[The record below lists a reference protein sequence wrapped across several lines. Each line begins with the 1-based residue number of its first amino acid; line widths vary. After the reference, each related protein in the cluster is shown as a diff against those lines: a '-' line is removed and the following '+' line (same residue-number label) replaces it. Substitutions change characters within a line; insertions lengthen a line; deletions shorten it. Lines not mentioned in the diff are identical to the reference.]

1 MAGSNSSRA
10 SRSGTA
16 AGMRDSIK
24 KAVTEMMVL
33 FLLRQKPMY
42 VYEMSQE
49 MSRLTGGVY
58 TFNTLYLAIY
68 RLQEHGHI
76 AEAGKQEAD
85 NRIRVYFKL
94 TDAGQPGGG
103 RRRVYGIPAGG
114 RRRALGRRPPA
125 PPAADG
131 RRWLSGFCA
140 AGGHCG
146 VLFCDQ
152 RCGHY

>member
-58 TFNTLYLAIY
+58 TFNTLYLAIS
-68 RLQEHGHI
+68 RLQEHGHL

-94 TDAGQPGGG
+94 TDAGQRYLDELLPTYREMIG
-103 RRRVYGIPAGG
+103 
-114 RRRALGRRPPA
+114 ALDA
-125 PPAADG
+125 LLAQDG
-131 RRWLSGFCA
+131 KL
-140 AGGHCG
+140 
-146 VLFCDQ
+146 
-152 RCGHY
+152 YKEE

>member
-1 MAGSNSSRA
+1 MAESNSPRA

-16 AGMRDSIK
+16 AGMRESIK

-94 TDAGQPGGG
+94 TDAGQRYLDELLPTYREMIG
-103 RRRVYGIPAGG
+103 
-114 RRRALGRRPPA
+114 ALDA
-125 PPAADG
+125 LLAQDG
-131 RRWLSGFCA
+131 KL
-140 AGGHCG
+140 
-146 VLFCDQ
+146 
-152 RCGHY
+152 YKEE

>member
-1 MAGSNSSRA
+1 MAESNSPRA

-94 TDAGQPGGG
+94 TDAG
-103 RRRVYGIPAGG
+103 RRYLDELLPTYREMIG
-114 RRRALGRRPPA
+114 ALDA
-125 PPAADG
+125 LLAQDG
-131 RRWLSGFCA
+131 RL
-140 AGGHCG
+140 
-146 VLFCDQ
+146 
-152 RCGHY
+152 YKEE

>member
-1 MAGSNSSRA
+1 MC
-10 SRSGTA
+10 T
-16 AGMRDSIK
+16 GMRDSIK
-24 KAVTEMMVL
+24 KAFTEMMVL

-94 TDAGQPGGG
+94 TDAGQRYLDELLPTYREMIG
-103 RRRVYGIPAGG
+103 
-114 RRRALGRRPPA
+114 ALDA
-125 PPAADG
+125 LLAQDG
-131 RRWLSGFCA
+131 KL
-140 AGGHCG
+140 
-146 VLFCDQ
+146 
-152 RCGHY
+152 YKEE

>member
-1 MAGSNSSRA
+1 MAESNPTRA

-94 TDAGQPGGG
+94 TDAGQRYLDELLPTYREMIG
-103 RRRVYGIPAGG
+103 
-114 RRRALGRRPPA
+114 ALDA
-125 PPAADG
+125 LLAQDG
-131 RRWLSGFCA
+131 RL
-140 AGGHCG
+140 
-146 VLFCDQ
+146 
-152 RCGHY
+152 YKEE

>member
-24 KAVTEMMVL
+24 KAFTEMMVL

-94 TDAGQPGGG
+94 TDAGQRYLDELLPTYREMIG
-103 RRRVYGIPAGG
+103 
-114 RRRALGRRPPA
+114 ALDA
-125 PPAADG
+125 LLAQDG
-131 RRWLSGFCA
+131 KL
-140 AGGHCG
+140 
-146 VLFCDQ
+146 
-152 RCGHY
+152 YKEE

>member
-1 MAGSNSSRA
+1 MAESNPTRT

-58 TFNTLYLAIY
+58 TFNTLYLAMY
-68 RLQEHGHI
+68 SLQEAGHI
-76 AEAGKQEAD
+76 AAAGKQEAD

-94 TDAGQPGGG
+94 TDAGQRYLDELLPTYREMIG
-103 RRRVYGIPAGG
+103 
-114 RRRALGRRPPA
+114 ALDA
-125 PPAADG
+125 LLAQDG
-131 RRWLSGFCA
+131 RL
-140 AGGHCG
+140 
-146 VLFCDQ
+146 
-152 RCGHY
+152 YKEE

>member
-94 TDAGQPGGG
+94 TDAGQRYLDELLPTYREMIG
-103 RRRVYGIPAGG
+103 
-114 RRRALGRRPPA
+114 ALDA
-125 PPAADG
+125 LLAQDG
-131 RRWLSGFCA
+131 KL
-140 AGGHCG
+140 
-146 VLFCDQ
+146 
-152 RCGHY
+152 YKEE

>member
-1 MAGSNSSRA
+1 MAGSNSPRA

-58 TFNTLYLAIY
+58 TFNTLYLAIC

-94 TDAGQPGGG
+94 TDAGQRYLDELLPTYREMIG
-103 RRRVYGIPAGG
+103 
-114 RRRALGRRPPA
+114 ALDA
-125 PPAADG
+125 LLAQDG
-131 RRWLSGFCA
+131 KL
-140 AGGHCG
+140 
-146 VLFCDQ
+146 
-152 RCGHY
+152 YKEE

>member
-1 MAGSNSSRA
+1 MAGSNSPRA
-10 SRSGTA
+10 SRSGTV

-94 TDAGQPGGG
+94 ADAGQRYLDELLPTYREMIG
-103 RRRVYGIPAGG
+103 
-114 RRRALGRRPPA
+114 ALDA
-125 PPAADG
+125 LLAQDG
-131 RRWLSGFCA
+131 KL
-140 AGGHCG
+140 
-146 VLFCDQ
+146 
-152 RCGHY
+152 YKEE

>member
-94 TDAGQPGGG
+94 TDAGQRYLDELLPTYREMIG
-103 RRRVYGIPAGG
+103 
-114 RRRALGRRPPA
+114 ALDA
-125 PPAADG
+125 LLAQDG
-131 RRWLSGFCA
+131 RL
-140 AGGHCG
+140 
-146 VLFCDQ
+146 
-152 RCGHY
+152 YKEE

>member
-1 MAGSNSSRA
+1 MAESNSPRA

-49 MSRLTGGVY
+49 MSRLTCGVY

-94 TDAGQPGGG
+94 TDAGQRYLDELLPTYREMIG
-103 RRRVYGIPAGG
+103 
-114 RRRALGRRPPA
+114 ALDA
-125 PPAADG
+125 LLAQDG
-131 RRWLSGFCA
+131 KL
-140 AGGHCG
+140 
-146 VLFCDQ
+146 
-152 RCGHY
+152 YKEE

>member
-1 MAGSNSSRA
+1 MAESNPTRA
-10 SRSGTA
+10 SRSVTA

-24 KAVTEMMVL
+24 KAFTEMMVL

-94 TDAGQPGGG
+94 TDAGQRYLDELLPTYREMIG
-103 RRRVYGIPAGG
+103 
-114 RRRALGRRPPA
+114 ALDA
-125 PPAADG
+125 LLAQDG
-131 RRWLSGFCA
+131 KL
-140 AGGHCG
+140 
-146 VLFCDQ
+146 
-152 RCGHY
+152 YKEE

>member
-1 MAGSNSSRA
+1 MTDSKSSRS

-49 MSRLTGGVY
+49 LARLTEGVY
-58 TFNTLYLAIY
+58 TFNTLYLAIH

-76 AEAGKQEAD
+76 AEAGKREAD
-85 NRIRVYFKL
+85 HRIRVYFTL
-94 TDAGQPGGG
+94 TETGQQYLDELLSAYREMTG
-103 RRRVYGIPAGG
+103 
-114 RRRALGRRPPA
+114 ALDRLLAQGDRLYKEESPCTK
-125 PPAADG
+125 G
-131 RRWLSGFCA
+131 K
-140 AGGHCG
+140 
-146 VLFCDQ
+146 
-152 RCGHY
+152 

>member
-1 MAGSNSSRA
+1 MAESNPTRA

-24 KAVTEMMVL
+24 KAFTEMMVL

-94 TDAGQPGGG
+94 ADAGQRYLDELLPTYREMIG
-103 RRRVYGIPAGG
+103 
-114 RRRALGRRPPA
+114 ALDA
-125 PPAADG
+125 LLAQDG
-131 RRWLSGFCA
+131 KL
-140 AGGHCG
+140 
-146 VLFCDQ
+146 
-152 RCGHY
+152 YKEE

>member
-1 MAGSNSSRA
+1 MAESNSPRA

-33 FLLRQKPMY
+33 FLLHQKPMY

-94 TDAGQPGGG
+94 TDAGQRYLDELLPTYREMIG
-103 RRRVYGIPAGG
+103 
-114 RRRALGRRPPA
+114 ALDA
-125 PPAADG
+125 LLAQDG
-131 RRWLSGFCA
+131 RL
-140 AGGHCG
+140 
-146 VLFCDQ
+146 
-152 RCGHY
+152 YKEE

>member
-1 MAGSNSSRA
+1 MAESNSPRA

-16 AGMRDSIK
+16 ACMRDSIK

-94 TDAGQPGGG
+94 TDAGQRYLDELLPTYREMIG
-103 RRRVYGIPAGG
+103 
-114 RRRALGRRPPA
+114 ALDA
-125 PPAADG
+125 LLAQDG
-131 RRWLSGFCA
+131 KL
-140 AGGHCG
+140 
-146 VLFCDQ
+146 
-152 RCGHY
+152 YKEE

>member
-1 MAGSNSSRA
+1 MANTNSPRA
-10 SRSGTA
+10 SRSGTT
-16 AGMRDSIK
+16 AGMRESIK

-94 TDAGQPGGG
+94 TDAGQRYLDELLPTYREMIG
-103 RRRVYGIPAGG
+103 
-114 RRRALGRRPPA
+114 ALDA
-125 PPAADG
+125 LLAQDG
-131 RRWLSGFCA
+131 KL
-140 AGGHCG
+140 
-146 VLFCDQ
+146 
-152 RCGHY
+152 YKEE

>member
-1 MAGSNSSRA
+1 MAESNPSRA

-94 TDAGQPGGG
+94 TDAGQRYLDELLPTYREMIG
-103 RRRVYGIPAGG
+103 
-114 RRRALGRRPPA
+114 ALDA
-125 PPAADG
+125 LLAQDG
-131 RRWLSGFCA
+131 KL
-140 AGGHCG
+140 
-146 VLFCDQ
+146 
-152 RCGHY
+152 YKEE

>member
-1 MAGSNSSRA
+1 MAGSNSPRA

-94 TDAGQPGGG
+94 TDAG
-103 RRRVYGIPAGG
+103 RRYLDELLPTYREMIG
-114 RRRALGRRPPA
+114 ALDA
-125 PPAADG
+125 LLAQDG
-131 RRWLSGFCA
+131 RL
-140 AGGHCG
+140 
-146 VLFCDQ
+146 
-152 RCGHY
+152 YKEE

>member
-94 TDAGQPGGG
+94 TDAG
-103 RRRVYGIPAGG
+103 RRYLDELLPTYREMIG
-114 RRRALGRRPPA
+114 ALDA
-125 PPAADG
+125 LLAQDG
-131 RRWLSGFCA
+131 KL
-140 AGGHCG
+140 
-146 VLFCDQ
+146 
-152 RCGHY
+152 YKEE

>member
-1 MAGSNSSRA
+1 MAGSNSPRA

-94 TDAGQPGGG
+94 TDAGQRYLDELLPTYREMMG
-103 RRRVYGIPAGG
+103 
-114 RRRALGRRPPA
+114 ALEA
-125 PPAADG
+125 LLAQ
-131 RRWLSGFCA
+131 
-140 AGGHCG
+140 GHK
-146 VLFCDQ
+146 L
-152 RCGHY
+152 YKEE

>member
-1 MAGSNSSRA
+1 MAESNSPRA

-76 AEAGKQEAD
+76 AEAGKQEVD

-94 TDAGQPGGG
+94 TDAGQRYLDELLPTYREMIG
-103 RRRVYGIPAGG
+103 
-114 RRRALGRRPPA
+114 ALDA
-125 PPAADG
+125 LLAQDG
-131 RRWLSGFCA
+131 KL
-140 AGGHCG
+140 
-146 VLFCDQ
+146 
-152 RCGHY
+152 YKEE

>member
-68 RLQEHGHI
+68 RLQEHSHI
-76 AEAGKQEAD
+76 AEAGKQEVD

-94 TDAGQPGGG
+94 TDAGQRYLDELLPTYREMIG
-103 RRRVYGIPAGG
+103 
-114 RRRALGRRPPA
+114 ALDA
-125 PPAADG
+125 LLAQDG
-131 RRWLSGFCA
+131 KL
-140 AGGHCG
+140 
-146 VLFCDQ
+146 
-152 RCGHY
+152 YKEE

>member
-68 RLQEHGHI
+68 RLQKHGHI

-94 TDAGQPGGG
+94 TDAGQRYLDELLPTYREMIG
-103 RRRVYGIPAGG
+103 
-114 RRRALGRRPPA
+114 ALDA
-125 PPAADG
+125 LLAQDG
-131 RRWLSGFCA
+131 KL
-140 AGGHCG
+140 
-146 VLFCDQ
+146 
-152 RCGHY
+152 YKEE

>member
-94 TDAGQPGGG
+94 TDAGQRYLDELLPTYREMIG
-103 RRRVYGIPAGG
+103 
-114 RRRALGRRPPA
+114 ALDALLA
-125 PPAADG
+125 PDG
-131 RRWLSGFCA
+131 KL
-140 AGGHCG
+140 
-146 VLFCDQ
+146 
-152 RCGHY
+152 YKEE

>member
-1 MAGSNSSRA
+1 MANTNSPRA
-10 SRSGTA
+10 SRSGTT
-16 AGMRDSIK
+16 AGMRESIK

-94 TDAGQPGGG
+94 TDAGQRYLDELLPTYREMIG
-103 RRRVYGIPAGG
+103 
-114 RRRALGRRPPA
+114 ALDA
-125 PPAADG
+125 LLAQDG
-131 RRWLSGFCA
+131 RL
-140 AGGHCG
+140 
-146 VLFCDQ
+146 
-152 RCGHY
+152 YKEE

>member
-1 MAGSNSSRA
+1 MANTNSSRA
-10 SRSGTA
+10 PRSGTA
-16 AGMRDSIK
+16 AGMRESIK

-94 TDAGQPGGG
+94 TDAGQRYLDELLPTYREMIG
-103 RRRVYGIPAGG
+103 
-114 RRRALGRRPPA
+114 ALDA
-125 PPAADG
+125 LLAQDG
-131 RRWLSGFCA
+131 KL
-140 AGGHCG
+140 
-146 VLFCDQ
+146 
-152 RCGHY
+152 YKEE

>member
-1 MAGSNSSRA
+1 MAESNSPRA

-33 FLLRQKPMY
+33 FFLRQKPMY

-94 TDAGQPGGG
+94 TDAGQRYLDELLPTYREMIG
-103 RRRVYGIPAGG
+103 
-114 RRRALGRRPPA
+114 ALDA
-125 PPAADG
+125 LLAQDG
-131 RRWLSGFCA
+131 RL
-140 AGGHCG
+140 
-146 VLFCDQ
+146 
-152 RCGHY
+152 YKEE

>member
-1 MAGSNSSRA
+1 MAGSNPTRA

-76 AEAGKQEAD
+76 AETGKQEAD

-94 TDAGQPGGG
+94 TDAGQRYLDELLPTYREMIG
-103 RRRVYGIPAGG
+103 
-114 RRRALGRRPPA
+114 ALDA
-125 PPAADG
+125 LLAQDG
-131 RRWLSGFCA
+131 KL
-140 AGGHCG
+140 
-146 VLFCDQ
+146 
-152 RCGHY
+152 YKEE